1 MTLGMPVGIC
11 IAAAV
16 LAAGAP
22 ALGSTSLAIVGDP
35 GYGGA
40 GEASVATMV
49 GGWNPDAVVLMGDNY
64 YTAGLG
70 PASGPAA
77 YDTSVGRYYCP
88 FLKGA
93 FSGAYCAGGTSSV
106 NRLWPILG
114 NHDYSD
120 GGIANYL
127 SYFSLPGTERYYDQR
142 IGPVHLFVLDSDEM
156 LRSSSE
162 LATEQA
168 WLKAGL
174 AASTAPFQV
183 VALHHPAY
191 TSSARGPYSPLRW
204 DYKEWGADLVL
215 NGHDHFYERLSSGGL
230 TYVVNGIGGA
240 SLSAW
245 PSPGVS
251 QSVAHYSGTFGA
263 MRITA
268 TDTELVNEF
277 VTTDGVVR
285 DRFTVS
291 APQGGNAGS
300 GEVTDPGAT
309 PEQAATLGP
318 QGRASSVRLRRAASG
333 RVHTDVV
340 VALSGTAAAGAR
352 VRVAVAVSRGR
363 AMLSR
368 GTRVVTLGAAPTTHI
383 TVRVPLGTG
392 ASRIATGQVARVR
405 SVVAVTP
412 IGGEAITSTTSR
424 NLRLGSVSSR

>member
-1 MTLGMPVGIC
+1 M
-11 IAAAV
+11 
-16 LAAGAP
+16 
-22 ALGSTSLAIVGDP
+22 
-35 GYGGA
+35 
-40 GEASVATMV
+40 
-49 GGWNPDAVVLMGDNY
+49 
-64 YTAGLG
+64 
-70 PASGPAA
+70 
-77 YDTSVGRYYCP
+77 
-88 FLKGA
+88 
-93 FSGAYCAGGTSSV
+93 
-106 NRLWPILG
+106 
-114 NHDYSD
+114 
-120 GGIANYL
+120 
-127 SYFSLPGTERYYDQR
+127 
-142 IGPVHLFVLDSDEM
+142 HLFVLDSDEM

-368 GTRVVTLGAAPTTHI
+368 GTRMVTLGAAPTTRI

-424 NLRLGSVSSR
+424 NVRLGSVSSR

>member
-1 MTLGMPVGIC
+1 
-11 IAAAV
+11 
-16 LAAGAP
+16 
-22 ALGSTSLAIVGDP
+22 
-35 GYGGA
+35 
-40 GEASVATMV
+40 
-49 GGWNPDAVVLMGDNY
+49 
-64 YTAGLG
+64 
-70 PASGPAA
+70 
-77 YDTSVGRYYCP
+77 
-88 FLKGA
+88 
-93 FSGAYCAGGTSSV
+93 
-106 NRLWPILG
+106 
-114 NHDYSD
+114 
-120 GGIANYL
+120 
-127 SYFSLPGTERYYDQR
+127 
-142 IGPVHLFVLDSDEM
+142 
-156 LRSSSE
+156 
-162 LATEQA
+162 
-168 WLKAGL
+168 
-174 AASTAPFQV
+174 
-183 VALHHPAY
+183 
-191 TSSARGPYSPLRW
+191 
-204 DYKEWGADLVL
+204 
-215 NGHDHFYERLSSGGL
+215 
-230 TYVVNGIGGA
+230 VVNGIGGA

-291 APQGGNAGS
+291 APQGGNAGA

-352 VRVAVAVSRGR
+352 VRVVVAVSRGR

-368 GTRVVTLGAAPTTHI
+368 GTRMVTLGAAPTTHI

-424 NLRLGSVSSR
+424 NVRLRSVSSR